1 MESKRKSTRR
11 EFLKG
16 EAAVEAFA
24 DMTHGTVPE
33 PASAKKAGISQST
46 GPNSQSAAAAGQP
59 QETVEPTATYL
70 IDFSRQAMACQ
81 FAIYLNAGQYTHGP
95 EHAFEALD
103 LIEQLEDQM
112 TVYRDHSEISQI
124 NQTAATY
131 PAIVESQLYGLLRE
145 SFRLYGETNG
155 AFDITSGPLSKAWG
169 FFRRQGQIPD
179 EESIAA
185 ALDIVGSQW
194 LELDDEH
201 HMVSF
206 KKSGIEINLGGIGKG
221 YALDRGAELLQEN
234 GTSDFVFHGGQSSIV
249 ARGSRLDPEQETP
262 GWKVGVNHPLR
273 PEQRLAEITLQ
284 DQAIGTSGSRRQSF
298 YHQGKRYGHIIDP
311 RTGWPAQDVYSA
323 TVIAPTA
330 ATADAL
336 STAFYVMGIE
346 KSLSYCEHH
355 PEVAA
360 LIVTPS
366 GRSGSIEIHSIG
378 LDNSTCQLITDK

>member
-1 MESKRKSTRR
+1 
-11 EFLKG
+11 
-16 EAAVEAFA
+16 
-24 DMTHGTVPE
+24 
-33 PASAKKAGISQST
+33 
-46 GPNSQSAAAAGQP
+46 
-59 QETVEPTATYL
+59 
-70 IDFSRQAMACQ
+70 
-81 FAIYLNAGQYTHGP
+81 
-95 EHAFEALD
+95 
-103 LIEQLEDQM
+103 
-112 TVYRDHSEISQI
+112 
-124 NQTAATY
+124 
-131 PAIVESQLYGLLRE
+131 
-145 SFRLYGETNG
+145 
-155 AFDITSGPLSKAWG
+155 
-169 FFRRQGQIPD
+169 
-179 EESIAA
+179 
-185 ALDIVGSQW
+185 
-194 LELDDEH
+194 
-201 HMVSF
+201 
-206 KKSGIEINLGGIGKG
+206 LGGIGKG

-336 STAFYVMGIE
+336 STAFYVMGVE
-346 KSLSYCEHH
+346 NSLSYCEHH

-360 LIVTPS
+360 LIVTPA

-378 LDNSTCQLITDK
+378 LNDSTCQLITDK